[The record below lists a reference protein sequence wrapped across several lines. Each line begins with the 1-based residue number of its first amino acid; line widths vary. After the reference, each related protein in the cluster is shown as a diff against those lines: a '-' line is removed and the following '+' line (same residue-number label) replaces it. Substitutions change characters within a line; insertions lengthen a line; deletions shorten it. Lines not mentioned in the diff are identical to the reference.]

1 MVIKITNRYNNNLVD
16 DFIKNNNDIVEKYQ
30 LRKIEEYDDCVV
42 YEFSCDKVEDLFSI
56 MRKLSKG
63 NEEDFVPILYDKSI
77 DLFFG
82 YLEGI

>member
-16 DFIKNNNDIVEKYQ
+16 DFIKDNPDIAEKYK
-30 LRKIEEYDDCVV
+30 LKKINEYDDCVEH
-42 YEFSCDKVEDLFSI
+42 EFVCDKVEDLFSF
-56 MRKLSKG
+56 MQKLNKG
-63 NEEDFVPILYDKSI
+63 KEEEFVPILYDKSI